1 MSLIKPTRRD
11 ILKIAAAMPAFALPA
26 TLAQASA
33 APLGAPAAGNG
44 GVFRFSMGETQL
56 TILSDGFFSV
66 PTTGLGVN
74 APREEVQAFLTAHY
88 LSPEEG
94 YSHTNHLLIETAE
107 AKILVDVGSGNR
119 WFETT
124 GRLVSNLEARSEERR
139 VGKECRSRWSPYH

>member
-26 TLAQASA
+26 ALAKASV

-44 GVFRFSMGETQL
+44 GVFRFSMGDMQL
-56 TILSDGFFSV
+56 SVLSDGFFSV

-74 APREEVQAFLTAHY
+74 APRQEVQAFLAAHY

-94 YSHTNHLLIETAE
+94 YSHTNHLLIETAG
-107 AKILVDVGSGNR
+107 AKVQSTPSVAKLLTAPATNWSISGL
-119 WFETT
+119 T
-124 GRLVSNLEARSEERR
+124 
-139 VGKECRSRWSPYH
+139 